1 MTDTKDDSNRRKSF
15 FTDAEGCICYNRMC
29 MKCRRKCKQSFRAK
43 VVFCP
48 EFDRVEDIAEKDK

>member
-15 FTDAEGCICYNRMC
+15 FTDENGCVRYNKVC
-29 MKCRRKCKQSFRAK
+29 MSCRNECKQSFRAK
-43 VVFCP
+43 VACCP